1 MKEYWQELSG
11 WQKTVLVLK
20 VIFIVLG
27 ILFVVQNWQKI
38 EVSLVFAKVE
48 VPVTLLMLISGILGY
63 MLSSFFNFKKLRAKD
78 KEIKGMKEAKQE
90 GNL

>member
-38 EVSLVFAKVE
+38 EVSLVFAKIE
-48 VPVTLLMLISGILGY
+48 VPVTVLMLISGILGY
-63 MLSSFFNFKKLRAKD
+63 MLSSFFSFKKLRAKD
-78 KEIKGMKEAKQE
+78 KEIKGIKEDRS
-90 GNL
+90 LDS